1 MIRISYK
8 NYLLAVMVLVG
19 VVSVL
24 DRFVFALVL
33 EPIKSDLNLTD
44 SQLGLMTGIAFAAFY
59 AVAGIPIARWA
70 DTRNRVNLMTFTT
83 GLLGIMLSLCSG
95 VTSFF
100 QLLLLRAGIAIGE
113 AGCMPVGQSILADY
127 NDRAER
133 PKTMAIFA
141 MFYPI
146 AMIVGYLGGGWLVEA
161 FGWRKTFL
169 ILGVPALLTALL
181 VKLTLKEPR
190 LKKTSDQSSSAP
202 GIISGV
208 KILWR
213 TSTFRHVMIAFCV
226 TYFFLMG
233 TNQWLAAFYMRN
245 HGMGTA
251 ELGAWLA
258 LCWGVFGILGN
269 YLGGHLATRYAA
281 GKERLQLR
289 CLSVTFILGGVV
301 SAVVYLAPSQTV
313 SLISVAITAV
323 LFTTCNGPS
332 FSLVQSLVEER
343 LRSLALAVLL
353 LFSNLI
359 GLGLGPL
366 AIGILSDLLK
376 PHYGDESLRYALTF
390 STPGVLW
397 IAYHYWMAGSSAERD
412 IENTLTNSATSGGTN
427 E

>member
-1 MIRISYK
+1 VLKLSYK

-33 EPIKSDLNLTD
+33 EPIKADLNLTD

-70 DTRNRVNLMTFTT
+70 DTRNRIHLVTFTT
-83 GLLGIMLSLCSG
+83 GLLGVMLSLCST

-100 QLLLLRAGIAIGE
+100 QLLLLRAGIAVGE
-113 AGCMPVGQSILADY
+113 AGCMPVGQSILAEY

-133 PKTMAIFA
+133 PKAMAIFA

-161 FGWRKTFL
+161 FGWRTTFL

-181 VKLTLKEPR
+181 VKFTLKEPR
-190 LKKTSDQSSSAP
+190 AEQTKEQATPAPSLLSAL
-202 GIISGV
+202 

-213 TSTFRHVMIAFCV
+213 TPTFRHLMMAFCV

-245 HGMGTA
+245 HSMGTA

-258 LCWGVFGILGN
+258 LCWGVFGIVGN
-269 YLGGHLATRYAA
+269 YLGGYLATRYAA
-281 GKERLQLR
+281 NRERLQLR
-289 CLSVTFILGGVV
+289 CLALIFILGGVV
-301 SAVVYLAPSQTV
+301 SAVVYLAPSQSV
-313 SLISVAITAV
+313 SLIFVAFSAV
-323 LFTTCNGPS
+323 IFTTCNGPS
-332 FSLVQSLVEER
+332 FSLVQSLVDER
-343 LRSLALAVLL
+343 LRSLALAILL
-353 LFSNLI
+353 LFSNLV
-359 GLGLGPL
+359 GLGFGPL
-366 AIGILSDLLK
+366 AIGVASDLLQ
-376 PHYGDESLRYALTF
+376 PIYGDESLRYALTF
-390 STPGVLW
+390 STPGVIW
-397 IAYHYWMAGSSAERD
+397 IAYHYWMAGSTAEQD
-412 IENTLTNSATSGGTN
+412 IENTLSNGLNVQEA
-427 E
+427 